1 MDELN
6 INEAQD
12 AISSIIP
19 LMTKAMDTS
28 ISRLAVLIDSDN
40 VPYDSISKTLNEL
53 EKYGEI
59 TLKRAYGDFTIQ
71 NSKQGWKKF
80 CTENAINMIQTPQ
93 YRKGKNTTDITL
105 TIQAM
110 LMLASNLYDG
120 FCIVS
125 SDSDFTPLAMVLRE
139 YNKKVYIAG
148 NSQTPEALRKA
159 CNKFI
164 PLEDSKDNRST
175 ERVNPSLPIDF
186 SGHLYKI
193 FEKSEDGWL
202 PASTLGKKIKDEGL
216 DYQTIHPAIRYKSFN
231 DFIEKNPNIFEYNMR
246 ENGRDPSNNKNM
258 YVRLKA

>member
-6 INEAQD
+6 INEAKD

-19 LMTKAMDTS
+19 LITKAMDTS

-40 VPYDSISKTLNEL
+40 VSYHNISKVLNEL

-164 PLEDSKDNRST
+164 PLEDSKDGST
-175 ERVNPSLPIDF
+175 HVETISQLLPKDF
-186 SGHLYKI
+186 LEQLPKI
-193 FEKSEDGWL
+193 FERSRDGWL
-202 PASTLGKKIKDEGL
+202 SASAFGTKLKTLGYDYKTILPEIKC
-216 DYQTIHPAIRYKSFN
+216 KSLN
-231 DFIEKNPNIFEYNMR
+231 DFIKNSNAFEYDMR
-246 ENGRDPSNNKNM
+246 ENGKDPSNNKNM

>member
-12 AISSIIP
+12 AISSIVP
-19 LMTKAMDTS
+19 LITKAMDTS

-40 VPYDSISKTLNEL
+40 VSYHNISKVLNEL

-110 LMLASNLYDG
+110 LMLTSNLYDG

-148 NSQTPEALRKA
+148 NSQTPEALSKA
-159 CNKFI
+159 CNQFI
-164 PLEDSKDNRST
+164 SIEDSKDDSAHVET
-175 ERVNPSLPIDF
+175 ISQLPPKDF
-186 SGHLYKI
+186 LEQLPKI
-193 FEKSEDGWL
+193 FENSKDGWL
-202 PASTLGKKIKDEGL
+202 SASAFGTKLKTLGYDYKTILPEIKC
-216 DYQTIHPAIRYKSFN
+216 KSLN
-231 DFIEKNPNIFEYNMR
+231 DFIKKSNVFEYKMR
-246 ENGRDPSNNKNM
+246 ENGKDPSNNKNM
-258 YVRLKA
+258 YIRLKV

>member
-1 MDELN
+1 MDKLN
-6 INEAQD
+6 INEAKD
-12 AISSIIP
+12 TISSIIP

-40 VPYDSISKTLNEL
+40 VSYHNISKVLNEL

-110 LMLASNLYDG
+110 LMLNSNLYDG

-125 SDSDFTPLAMVLRE
+125 SDSDFTPLAMALRE
-139 YNKKVYIAG
+139 HNKKVYIVG

-164 PLEDSKDNRST
+164 SIEDSKDSST
-175 ERVNPSLPIDF
+175 YIETISQLLPKDF
-186 SGHLYKI
+186 
-193 FEKSEDGWL
+193 FRTV
-202 PASTLGKKIKDEGL
+202 A
-216 DYQTIHPAIRYKSFN
+216 
-231 DFIEKNPNIFEYNMR
+231 KNI
-246 ENGRDPSNNKNM
+246 
-258 YVRLKA
+258 